1 MEVNTI
7 PEDVTAYSCYLLQI
21 PPRGLLTGGP
31 SGLQAGILTSTA
43 PAGGIDPIRAC
54 LAAVASMT
62 VSFLTGLQMAF
73 P

>member
-1 MEVNTI
+1 MEVSTI

-21 PPRGLLTGGP
+21 PPRGLLTGSP

-54 LAAVASMT
+54 LEAVTST
-62 VSFLTGLQMAF
+62 KISFLIGLQMAF